1 MSAALA
7 LVGPSPVAQCP
18 ERMSVHGSN
27 DGGLDRTTLLLV
39 ATLID
44 DILDALELWQ
54 SVGDSDG
61 SWVKQVWSRRVLPWI
76 GLDLPRCVRQ
86 ARDSATVHREL
97 MAWQT
102 VIIERLD

>member
-7 LVGPSPVAQCP
+7 LAGPTPGVQGA
-18 ERMSVHGSN
+18 ERTLVHVSN
-27 DGGLDRTTLLLV
+27 DGLDRTTLLLV
-39 ATLID
+39 AILID

-76 GLDLPRCVRQ
+76 GLDLPRSVRR
-86 ARDSATVHREL
+86 ARDTATVHREL

>member
-7 LVGPSPVAQCP
+7 LAGYSPGAQRA
-18 ERMSVHGSN
+18 ERTSVHATN
-27 DGGLDRTTLLLV
+27 DDGFDRTTLLLV

-44 DILDALELWQ
+44 DILDALEVWQ

-76 GLDLPRCVRQ
+76 GLDLPRSVRR